1 MSFSKPFHAGG
12 NTALM
17 NLTTASTVMAFA
29 VDGAQPQ
36 VMVSNFGAAMAHV
49 EFKSSS
55 AASTYPTTAAAAPGY
70 IIGPNQTRVLTP
82 GTGVTHVA
90 AACSSGT
97 GALYLTPGEGQ

>member
-12 NTALM
+12 DTALM
-17 NLTTASTVMAFA
+17 NLTTASTVRAFA
-29 VDGAQPQ
+29 LTGAQPQ
-36 VMVSNFGAAMAHV
+36 VMATNFGSALAHV

-55 AASTYPTTAAAAPGY
+55 AASTFPTTAADAAGY